1 MGVIIPDF
9 IEMDMDEWCNT
20 YKPIQNHI
28 DTNASFD
35 GAMFETYGNEVEFV
49 KAQEQNRIWTYGDG
63 DDGESHIWS
72 GWHFINRIGYFI
84 TEVPFPENTDVQVN
98 LNDYYYFCENCHEE
112 WEGNAGHLVNDTL
125 GEIDKCPACATMEEI
140 KEYEYKPEEDE

>member
-1 MGVIIPDF
+1 MPDF

-35 GAMFETYGNEVEFV
+35 GAMFETYGDEVEFV

-140 KEYEYKPEEDE
+140 KEYEYKPEEDK